1 MTNVTVNELARDIED
16 FLAFKHALGY
26 PYTRGASTLRSFYRF
41 VQCEL
46 EQRLTKQPTIAL
58 EPTIQAWLSR
68 VKGRKA
74 VTIAID
80 LGVVRQ
86 LCLYRRRRHPGTFVP
101 EHAYAP
107 QTESVYS
114 PYIFSYEEIQQ
125 LITAAKRHQG
135 RNIWAAMLHLLLLIL
150 YCTGLRFGEAVRLR
164 VSDVNLK
171 QCQFSI
177 RESKG
182 RSRLVPFGA
191 DLAREINAYL
201 EQRRCITVNT
211 KYAETDAFFI
221 RLDGSPLTIGT
232 ASGAVKRLLRKEGLK
247 PAKGRS
253 GPRPYDFRHAYAVHR
268 LTDWYRQGVDI
279 HARLP
284 WLSAYMG
291 HLNVLG
297 TEVYLHATPEL
308 LQLASNRFEQ
318 RYRRPGAVR

>member
-1 MTNVTVNELARDIED
+1 MTNVTGDELARDIKD
-16 FLAFKHALGY
+16 FLAFKHALCY
-26 PYTRGASTLRSFYRF
+26 PYTRGEATLRSFYRF

-46 EQRLTKQPTIAL
+46 ERCLTKQPTIAL
-58 EPTIQAWLSR
+58 EPAIQSWLSR
-68 VKGRKA
+68 VEGRKA
-74 VTIAID
+74 VTISLD

-86 LCLYRRRRHPGTFVP
+86 LCRYRRRRHPGAFVP

-114 PYIFSYEEIQQ
+114 PYIFSHKEVQQ

-135 RNIWAAMLHLLLLIL
+135 RNIWAAMLHLLLLTL

-164 VSDVNLK
+164 LSDVNLK
-171 QCQFSI
+171 QCRFAI

-182 RSRLVPFGA
+182 RSRLVPFGP
-191 DLAREINAYL
+191 DLAREINTYL
-201 EQRRCITVNT
+201 EKRTRITVDT
-211 KYAETDAFFI
+211 ECTGTDAFFI
-221 RLDGSPLTIGT
+221 RLDGSPLTIGA
-232 ASGAVKRLLRKEGLK
+232 ASEAVRRLLRKQGLK
-247 PAKGRS
+247 PTKGRI

-268 LTDWYRQGVDI
+268 LTDWYRQGVDV

-318 RYRRPGAVR
+318 RYRRPGPVR